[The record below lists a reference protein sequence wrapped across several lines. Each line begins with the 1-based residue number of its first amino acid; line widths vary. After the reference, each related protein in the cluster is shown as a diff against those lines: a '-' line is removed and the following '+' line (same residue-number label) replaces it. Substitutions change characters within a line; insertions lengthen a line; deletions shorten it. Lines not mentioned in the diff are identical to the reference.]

1 MFYVKV
7 IRRNLAN
14 EFRFSLGGNKVKT
27 ERHTLIQE
35 QCELLD
41 CKNNNDGNCVCINML
56 HNPEVGIECD
66 SYIPEED

>member
-1 MFYVKV
+1 MR
-7 IRRNLAN
+7 I
-14 EFRFSLGGNKVKT
+14 

-56 HNPEVGIECD
+56 HNLEVGIECD